1 MSSLHFRSSHIQSF
15 NDMDRQLVKIALRA
29 IVDTEE
35 QWNALDNAHKGT
47 QFNKAIEDLE
57 KWKLSFT
64 EHLEQ

>member
-1 MSSLHFRSSHIQSF
+1 
-15 NDMDRQLVKIALRA
+15 MDRQLVKIALRA